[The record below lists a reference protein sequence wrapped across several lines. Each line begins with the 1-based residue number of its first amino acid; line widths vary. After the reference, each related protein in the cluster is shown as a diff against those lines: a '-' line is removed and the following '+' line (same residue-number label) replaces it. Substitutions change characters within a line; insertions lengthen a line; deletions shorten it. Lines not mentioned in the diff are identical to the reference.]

1 MIQTIHRVWQFTRC
15 RNSVYTMRSCGNPF
29 AGNGIRIYPRL
40 QRLSLECLG
49 AHMANT
55 ANKRRVDR
63 ISSAGVRG
71 DGTVGSNMG
80 YGSGGMHQSTQ
91 MGKLFSSGLREAGI
105 EKSSHRPPTLG
116 KRSADDWL
124 RNLDQQQDRV
134 PTSGLGTV
142 GGRADVVGFGR
153 FGYRD
158 WVMG

>member
-1 MIQTIHRVWQFTRC
+1 M
-15 RNSVYTMRSCGNPF
+15 P
-29 AGNGIRIYPRL
+29 
-40 QRLSLECLG
+40 
-49 AHMANT
+49 
-55 ANKRRVDR
+55 
-63 ISSAGVRG
+63 SSGVRG

-80 YGSGGMHQSTQ
+80 YGYGGMQLSTQ
-91 MGKLFSSGLREAGI
+91 MGNFSSSGLSQAEI
-105 EKSSHRPPTLG
+105 LKTSQRPTTLS
-116 KRSADDWL
+116 KLSADDWL